1 MTEQASIKIKKGASP
16 TISMLF
22 CIILTLIMLPLGDEL
37 QSAMLKGMSLA
48 ALKIIPT
55 VFPFMVLSDF
65 WLSSAE
71 IKDNSHASKA
81 FEKLFKMNACALTA
95 LLSGALCGFPLGVKS
110 AVGLYRQGAI
120 KKDELSR
127 LSPIV
132 NLPSPAFVIS
142 GVGVG
147 LLGDMKMGVLLYLSV
162 LVSSLIIGFISSLK
176 KEKSYNSV
184 LISRQSF
191 DLTASVRDAGIS
203 SLAIASYII
212 FFSAVTGLV
221 SAIIKNGAIVA
232 IISTLLE
239 VGNAT
244 SAIANCG
251 AFSRSIVLVLIAFA
265 LGFSGLSVHLQ
276 AFSFLQK
283 EISRRNYLLTKL
295 LIGLLSAAIIFP
307 FAFFA
312 K

>member
-1 MTEQASIKIKKGASP
+1 MTEQASIIRKKGVSP
-16 TISMLF
+16 TVSMLF
-22 CIILTLIMLPLGDEL
+22 CIMLTLVMLLLGKEL
-37 QSAMLKGMSLA
+37 ESAIIKGMSLA

-65 WLSSAE
+65 WISSAK
-71 IKDNSHASKA
+71 INPKSPIAKA
-81 FEKLFKMNACALTA
+81 FERLLKINAYALTA
-95 LLSGALCGFPLGVKS
+95 LLSGALCGFPLGVKF
-110 AVGLYRQGAI
+110 AVGLYKQGAI
-120 KKDELSR
+120 SEDELSR

-162 LVSSLIIGFISSLK
+162 LVSSLITGFISSIK

-191 DLTASVRDAGIS
+191 DLTASVRDAGLS

-276 AFSFLQK
+276 AFSFLPK
-283 EISRRNYLLTKL
+283 EISRKKYILKKL
-295 LIGLLSAAIIFP
+295 FIGLLSASIIFP
-307 FAFFA
+307 FTFFA